1 VLDERTQLLIRGI
14 ANEIQEIMA
23 DVSGVNPTETSQGS
37 IIGVLQTVVELQ
49 KIFLTQKAEYVI
61 TLVMEPSSQNGAI
74 FDGSRMEF
82 VNQEEEEDTT
92 QCKIAFFVFP
102 VLEKYGNESGENLSV
117 RNVLLKA
124 RVFCQTE
131 IED

>member
-1 VLDERTQLLIRGI
+1 MT
-14 ANEIQEIMA
+14 
-23 DVSGVNPTETSQGS
+23 DVSGVNLTETSQGS
-37 IIGVLQTVVELQ
+37 IIGILQTAVELQ

-61 TLVMEPSSQNGAI
+61 TLVMEPSSQNGAT

-92 QCKIAFFVFP
+92 QSKIAFFVFP
-102 VLEKYGNESGENLSV
+102 VLEKYGDESGENLSV

>member
-1 VLDERTQLLIRGI
+1 MLDEQTQLLIRGI
-14 ANEIQEIMA
+14 ANEIQEIMT
-23 DVSGVNPTETSQGS
+23 DVSGVNLTETSQGS
-37 IIGVLQTVVELQ
+37 IIGILQTAVELQ
-49 KIFLTQKAEYVI
+49 KIFLAQKAEYVI
-61 TLVMEPSSQNGAI
+61 TLVMESSPQNEAT

-82 VNQEEEEDTT
+82 VNQEEEDTT
-92 QCKIAFFVFP
+92 QSKIAFFVFP
-102 VLEKYGNESGENLSV
+102 VLEKYGDESGENLSV

>member
-1 VLDERTQLLIRGI
+1 VLDEQTQLLIRDI
-14 ANEIQEIMA
+14 ANEIQEIMT
-23 DVSGVNPTETSQGS
+23 DVSGVSPTETSQGS
-37 IIGVLQTVVELQ
+37 IIGILQTVVELQ

-61 TLVMEPSSQNGAI
+61 TLVMEPSFQNGAT

-82 VNQEEEEDTT
+82 VNQEEETT
-92 QCKIAFFVFP
+92 QSKVAFFVFP
-102 VLEKYGNESGENLSV
+102 VLEKYGDESGENLSV

>member
-1 VLDERTQLLIRGI
+1 MLDEQTQLLIRDI
-14 ANEIQEIMA
+14 ANEIQEIMT
-23 DVSGVNPTETSQGS
+23 DVSGVSPTETSQGS
-37 IIGVLQTVVELQ
+37 IIGILQTVVELQ

-61 TLVMEPSSQNGAI
+61 TLVMEPSSQNGAT

-82 VNQEEEEDTT
+82 VNQEEETT
-92 QCKIAFFVFP
+92 QSKVAFFVFP

>member
-1 VLDERTQLLIRGI
+1 MLDEQTQLLIRGI
-14 ANEIQEIMA
+14 ANEIQEIMT
-23 DVSGVNPTETSQGS
+23 DVSGVNLTETSQGS
-37 IIGVLQTVVELQ
+37 IIGILQTAVELQ

-61 TLVMEPSSQNGAI
+61 TLVMESSPQNEAT

-82 VNQEEEEDTT
+82 VNQEEDTT
-92 QCKIAFFVFP
+92 QSKVAFLVFP
-102 VLEKYGNESGENLSV
+102 VLEKYGDESGENLSV

>member
-1 VLDERTQLLIRGI
+1 MLDEQTQLLIRGI
-14 ANEIQEIMA
+14 ANEIQEIMT
-23 DVSGVNPTETSQGS
+23 DVSGVNSIETSQSS
-37 IIGVLQTVVELQ
+37 IIGILQTVVELQ

-61 TLVMEPSSQNGAI
+61 TLIAEPSSQNGAT

-82 VNQEEEEDTT
+82 VNQEEDTT
-92 QCKIAFFVFP
+92 QSKIAFFVFP
-102 VLEKYGNESGENLSV
+102 ALEKYGDESGENLSV

>member
-61 TLVMEPSSQNGAI
+61 TLVY
-74 FDGSRMEF
+74 F
-82 VNQEEEEDTT
+82 
-92 QCKIAFFVFP
+92 
-102 VLEKYGNESGENLSV
+102 
-117 RNVLLKA
+117 
-124 RVFCQTE
+124 
-131 IED
+131 